1 MRPVLLVP
9 GIGNSG
15 PGHWQ
20 SLWQAK
26 HSHVDRVMQRDWDH
40 PVCNEWVETLDQA
53 VEQAAAPPILV
64 AHSLGCLT
72 VAHWAARSDRPCF
85 AVLLVAVPNPG
96 GPDFPRVAIGFGT
109 VPPALREHR
118 VTVVSSDDDPYAT
131 TAYTEEQV
139 ALWGAEHVRLSQGGH
154 INALSGLGDWP
165 DGWAIVERWRNGC
178 RDRAIRCP

>member
-26 HSHVDRVMQRDWDH
+26 HSDVARVIQRDWDH
-40 PVCNEWVETLDQA
+40 PVCDEWVETLDHA
-53 VEQAAAPPILV
+53 VGQAAAPPILV

-85 AVLLVAVPNPG
+85 AILLVAVPDPSG
-96 GPDFPRVAIGFGT
+96 SAFPKVAIGFAT
-109 VPPALREHR
+109 VPLALRKYR
-118 VTVVSSDDDPYAT
+118 VTVISSDDDSYAT
-131 TAYTEEQV
+131 TTYTEEQV
-139 ALWGAEHVRLSQGGH
+139 AAWGAQHVRLSQRGH
-154 INALSGLGDWP
+154 INAASGLDDWA
-165 DGWAIVERWRNGC
+165 DGWAIVNHWRNEE
-178 RDRAIRCP
+178 RRA

>member
-26 HSHVDRVMQRDWDH
+26 HPDVGRVMQRDWDH
-40 PVCNEWVETLDQA
+40 PVCDEWVETLDQA
-53 VEQAAAPPILV
+53 VGQATAPPILV

-72 VAHWAARSDRPCF
+72 IAHWAARLERPCF
-85 AVLLVAVPNPG
+85 AVLLVAVPDPSRSA
-96 GPDFPRVAIGFGT
+96 FPEAAIGFAT
-109 VPPALREHR
+109 LPLALCEYR

-131 TAYTEEQV
+131 MAYTEEQV
-139 ALWGAEHVRLSQGGH
+139 AVWGAEHVRLSQRGH
-154 INALSGLGDWP
+154 INAASGLGDWV
-165 DGWAIVERWRNGC
+165 DGWAIVNRWRHE
-178 RDRAIRCP
+178 

>member
-26 HSHVDRVMQRDWDH
+26 HSDIRRVVQRDWDH
-40 PVCNEWVETLDQA
+40 PVCDEWVATLDQA
-53 VEQAAAPPILV
+53 IGQANASPVLV

-72 VAHWAARSDRPCF
+72 VAHWAARSNRLCF
-85 AVLLVAVPNPG
+85 AVLLVAVPDPS
-96 GPDFPRVAIGFGT
+96 GPAFPEAAIGFAA

-118 VTVVSSDDDPYAT
+118 VTVVSSDDDPYST
-131 TAYTEEQV
+131 MKYTEQQV
-139 ALWGAEHVRLSQGGH
+139 AAWRAEHVRLRQRGH
-154 INALSGLGDWP
+154 INDASGLGEWE
-165 DGWAIVERWRNGC
+165 DGWIIVERWRNE
-178 RDRAIRCP
+178 